1 MKQNGKKRSISWK
14 KLIGILLF
22 LSLLFSIGYAVACMI
37 RSPSVAPPGDPHAKV
52 KSDYTLMLVQCM
64 TAILVMFLPSAL
76 ERRFRL
82 EIPNYMVVLYF
93 AFLYCAVYLGEVR
106 NFYYAAPHWDTILH
120 GFSGAMLGAL
130 GFVLVNLLNDA
141 PSVKMSL
148 SPGFVAFFAF
158 CFALA
163 CGAVWEIYEY
173 LMDGLLHMNMQHFAI
188 EDGTPLMGRAALLDT
203 MKDLIVDALGALVIA
218 VIGYFP
224 LRWPKDRT

>member
-93 AFLYCAVYLGEVR
+93 AFLYRAVYLGEVR
-106 NFYYAAPHWDTILH
+106 NFYYAVPHWDTILH

-141 PSVKMSL
+141 PNVKMSL

>member
-106 NFYYAAPHWDTILH
+106 NFYYAVPHWDTILH